1 MRFLHLNFSIYLLSD
16 NEWNPY
22 LKIFILGRHT
32 IALFGAYQISELK
45 ILKEQ
50 ENPA

>member
-1 MRFLHLNFSIYLLSD
+1 MRFLHLNLFKVIKYLFC
-16 NEWNPY
+16 